1 MNCISLFLQQGEE
14 IGEGVDRKVDLLFAY
29 GVGEAYGV
37 GLEGDAAVAVGAARA
52 ILEVALY
59 GVAYGRE
66 LGADLVLAAC
76 EQIHLQERIAVAGG
90 DGAVFEAAQFG
101 VLVAGARG
109 EGLVD
114 AAVGDKKVLQKGL
127 RAFGTSLH
135 ECPVGLVDLPVSEH
149 PVEAFECLGCA
160 GEDHQSR
167 HRSVYAV
174 YDPAEHV
181 ARFIILLFKIVLH
194 HLGERAVARLVA
206 LHYFPGPF
214 VDHND
219 MIVFVNYLHVFMT
232 YRSRTNV

>member
-1 MNCISLFLQQGEE
+1 MCILPCVSLSLEEGEE
-14 IGEGVDRKVDLLFAY
+14 IGEGIDRKVDLLFAY
-29 GVGEAYGV
+29 GMGEADGV

-114 AAVGDKKVLQKGL
+114 AAVGDKMVLQKGL

-149 PVEAFECLGCA
+149 PVEAFEGLGGA

-206 LHYFPGPF
+206 LHYFPCPF

-219 MIVFVNYLHVFMT
+219 MIVFVYYVHRLSDVE
-232 YRSRTNV
+232 